1 MVEMERVR
9 KFRQVARIQCMI
21 RGAIARINHRKH
33 LPYLKKQQQVRRFC
47 IECEAKVA
55 TKRCHQCKD
64 RYCDACFNIIHRK
77 GNRRGHTADIIGNV
91 LGVKDLDEPK
101 KVTGKLDGGL
111 EAAMESAKTAS
122 DSRPSTTQWE
132 EHFDAAAKAK
142 YWYNTITG
150 EATWV
155 CPY

>member
-1 MVEMERVR
+1 VR
-9 KFRQVARIQCMI
+9 KFKSWARVQALV
-21 RGAIARINHRKH
+21 RGALTRITHKKH
-33 LPYLKKQQQVRRFC
+33 LPILKKQQQVRRFC
-47 IECEAKVA
+47 IECESKVA

-64 RYCDACFNIIHRK
+64 RYCDSCYNTIHRK
-77 GNRRGHTADIIGNV
+77 GNRRGHTSEAIGNV
-91 LGVKDLDEPK
+91 LGVKDLAEPK
-101 KVTGKLDGGL
+101 KASGKLTGGL
-111 EAAMESAKTAS
+111 EAALERAKTTS
-122 DSRPSTTQWE
+122 NSRPSTNQWE